1 MRGNGRLMKVGAH
14 IVGLAA
20 GLALLAACSS
30 LGADQPTTVTVEV
43 NDSGFQTAVVEIV
56 AGQPSRIVLK
66 NTGTVEHQLGI
77 TDIPLVTKGSDAA
90 GHSMAGMSGTMAP
103 EMEQLMVHMMAAPGS
118 MTSLDLT
125 PSMAG
130 EYTFRCVI
138 PGHTEQGTLVVK

>member
-1 MRGNGRLMKVGAH
+1 MRGIDRLMKVGAH

-30 LGADQPTTVTVEV
+30 LGANQPTTVTVEV
-43 NDSGFQTAVVEIV
+43 NDTGFQPAVVEIA

-66 NTGTVEHQLGI
+66 NTGSVEHQLGI
-77 TDIPLVTKGSDAA
+77 SDIPLVTQGNGVA
-90 GHSMAGMSGTMAP
+90 GHNMAGMNGTMAP
-103 EMEQLMVHMMAAPGS
+103 GMEQLMVHMMAAPDT

-130 EYTFRCVI
+130 QYTFRCVI
-138 PGHTEQGTLVVK
+138 PGHSEQGTLVVK